1 MPKWLALIFGS
12 FKEGLI
18 AFAMR
23 RPRLLRTLVGLA
35 RRRKRFLRL
44 GEYTFV
50 AKADDVREVLTRND
64 DFLVGPINQTK
75 VLTGDFLFSLD
86 PSPKYQDEK
95 DLIRKALPG
104 NRIAKLE
111 RITDRA
117 ARDVLAAKAVKS
129 PFDAVDFAERVT
141 VRIAKSFWGLDPAG
155 ARSRVVRADE
165 GEDTMVLWLRK
176 LAAVITSGEPAPFG
190 LIEAGRTC
198 RDEYMRFVQAAC
210 EARAKRNKPGYDV
223 IGRLVK
229 LARDPEVARR
239 NVAGLIVTAA
249 AVVTKAFAHALEQL
263 LLNEDARA
271 RARDAAQAGRRA
283 EVAQLLV
290 EALCFNPVFPMLT
303 RYCPRNTTLAKGT
316 AHESEIP
323 AGSTVVV
330 GLIGA
335 LFDPKAVREPG
346 RFGYGRALE
355 LNPGWSTA
363 GGRYGGPA
371 NSGRGADLL
380 FGGGTHRCIGDQMA
394 LAELAAMGM
403 AVLELPRLRIGRPL
417 RYDGPAVKSLVVEY
431 G

>member
-1 MPKWLALIFGS
+1 MSEWLALILGS

-23 RPRLLRTLVGLA
+23 RPRLLRILVDWA
-35 RRRKRFLRL
+35 RCRKRLLRL

-50 AKADDVREVLTRND
+50 AKADDVREVLTRDD

-86 PSPKYQDEK
+86 PSPKYREEK

-129 PFDAVDFAERVT
+129 QFDAVDFAERVT

-155 ARSRVVRADE
+155 AQSRVVRADE

-176 LAAVITSGEPAPFG
+176 LAAVISSGEPAPFG
-190 LIEAGRTC
+190 LIEAGRAC
-198 RDEYMRFVQAAC
+198 RDEYMHFVQAAC

-229 LARDPEVARR
+229 LASPEVAQR
-239 NVAGLIVTAA
+239 NVAGIIVTAA

-263 LLNEDARA
+263 LLDADARA
-271 RARDAAQAGRRA
+271 RARAAAQAGRRA

-290 EALCFNPVFPMLT
+290 EALRFNPVFPMLT

-316 AHESEIP
+316 ARESEIP

-346 RFGYGRALE
+346 RFVYGRALE

-371 NSGRGADLL
+371 NSGPGADLL

-403 AVLELPRLRIGRPL
+403 AVLKLPEPLIVGPL
-417 RYDGPAVKSLVVEY
+417 RYDGPAVKSLVVEF